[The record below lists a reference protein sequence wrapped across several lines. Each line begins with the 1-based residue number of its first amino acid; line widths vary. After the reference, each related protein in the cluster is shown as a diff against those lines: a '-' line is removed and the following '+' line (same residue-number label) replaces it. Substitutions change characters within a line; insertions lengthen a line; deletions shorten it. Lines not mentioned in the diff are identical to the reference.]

1 VSETF
6 QVVPSILIPMGEQPL
21 VVPCAVVAEVVRYSP
36 PRPVPESP
44 PWLLGHVRWR
54 DRSVAV
60 ASFDAARGAREGQ
73 SGTPANLVVLNVLRP
88 DPEVAFYALA
98 TWGTP
103 RLVQVSDRTVAEREG
118 SAPGPLVSREVLIKG
133 DPARIPDL
141 PALEDLILSQGSVY
155 SDASAVTPEQ
165 PG

>member
-1 VSETF
+1 VSEPF
-6 QVVPSILIPMGEQPL
+6 QVVPSILIPMHEQPL

-36 PRPVPESP
+36 PRPVPQSP

-60 ASFDAARGAREGQ
+60 ASFEAARGAQEG

-88 DPEVAFYALA
+88 DTQVAFYALA

-103 RLVQVSDRTVAEREG
+103 RLVQISDRTLAEREG
-118 SAPGPLVSREVLIKG
+118 TVPGPLVAREVLLKG

-141 PALEDLILSQGSVY
+141 PALEDLILSEVNVY
-155 SDASAVTPEQ
+155 AGETPEVTPEQ